1 MINMVNLRTDHW
13 KFLCGSR
20 NGWSL

>member
-1 MINMVNLRTDHW
+1 MVNLRTDHW